1 MSIKSKH
8 IIGTLLL
15 IAVFATTFMIYQL
28 DIRNWQKLDVSK
40 LTNSNI
46 KTTIYNKDGL
56 SVLVLGSNTNQKYI
70 TLSEL
75 PD

>member
-46 KTTIYNKDGL
+46 KTRIYNKDAV
-56 SVLVLGSNTNQKYI
+56 SVLV
-70 TLSEL
+70 
-75 PD
+75 